1 MGFVMPTLGTAYGHV
16 LSITAYS
23 LGVIVFTFTL
33 FGVIDRM
40 QAKIVQ
46 KNEELEAINSVSRV
60 VTGSL
65 DIEGTLQ
72 QALEKVIGISGS
84 AAGTIVVHGQDSHQL
99 RSVRVGGRDALD
111 RLEGHDAYRTHKAD
125 IVGVPGDGIIEVP
138 LTSLGEEIG
147 VMRLLTEGEMSR
159 DGRNDDALLTG
170 IGDQLALAVTAGL
183 LHEDVLRR
191 QVNSQAL
198 YEIAIDITSAQD
210 PKDVLWSIVERAR
223 ELLNAESANLCLY
236 DEAASNV
243 SVFVHSECGDHIRS
257 PRETDSLEPAPASGQ
272 TGGIGCP
279 LLARTGRL
287 CAPLKIGNERIGA
300 LCIAG
305 PGPGNLNDEDQHL
318 LAGIADLAAI
328 AVQKSRLLERSRR
341 AAVLEER
348 EWLAREMHD
357 SLAQVL
363 GYLHLQSQTA
373 LAKLSPG
380 ALPQVE
386 DELREMAQLAKEGYT
401 DVREAILGLRERVM
415 ECEDFVAALRE
426 YVQKF
431 SHRAGI
437 TADVEV
443 NGDNAV
449 QLSAEAQ
456 VQVVRVVQEA
466 LTNVRKHANARR
478 ALIRLEQT
486 DRLTIT
492 IEDDG
497 KGFEPKL
504 LLNDGSRFGLW
515 TMRERAERIGGLV
528 EVDSTPGRGT
538 CVRVVIPTQRGDQ
551 L

>member
-65 DIEGTLQ
+65 DIERTLQ
-72 QALEKVIGISGS
+72 QALEKIIGISGS
-84 AAGTIVVHGQDSHQL
+84 AAGTIVIHGQGSQQL
-99 RSVRVGGRDALD
+99 RSVRVGDRDALD
-111 RLEGHDAYRTHKAD
+111 RLEAYDTCKTHKAD
-125 IVGVPGDGIIEVP
+125 MMGLPGDGIIEVP

-147 VMRLLTEGEMSR
+147 VMRLLTNEDMST

-257 PRETDSLEPAPASGQ
+257 PRETDFLEPAPASGQ
-272 TGGIGCP
+272 TGRIGCP

-328 AVQKSRLLERSRR
+328 AVQKSRLLERSHR

-373 LAKLSPG
+373 LAKLSPE
-380 ALPQVE
+380 ALPEVE

-401 DVREAILGLRERVM
+401 DVREAILGLRERVR

-426 YVQKF
+426 YAQKF

-437 TADVEV
+437 SADVEV
-443 NGDNAV
+443 DGDTAV

-456 VQVVRVVQEA
+456 VQVIRVVQEA
-466 LTNVRKHANARR
+466 LTNVRKHAEARR
-478 ALIRLEQT
+478 ARIRLEQT

-528 EVDSTPGRGT
+528 EVDSAPGRGT
-538 CVRVVIPTQRGDQ
+538 CVRVVIPAQRGDQ